1 MALHP
6 YAYAQLLREKI
17 LKHNVKCWLVN
28 TGWVGGPYG
37 IGNRIKLD
45 YTRQMVKA
53 ALNGTLEKS
62 SFVEEKVFGLK
73 IPEECQDVPK
83 EILNPARS
91 WKNQSDYMEKAR
103 ELAKKFRENFQQYEN
118 DCQRETLEAGPKI

>member
-17 LKHNVKCWLVN
+17 LKHKVKCWLVN

-37 IGNRIKLD
+37 IGNRIKLK

-53 ALNGTLEKS
+53 ALDGTLENS

-83 EILNPARS
+83 EILNPVQA
-91 WKNQSDYMEKAR
+91 WKNKSDYLEKAK
-103 ELAKKFRENFQQYEN
+103 ELANKFRENFQQFAK
-118 DCQRETLEAGPKI
+118 DCEPETLEAGPKI